1 MIVNLKRC
9 LCGVSVVAALS
20 LVACGGSDH
29 SSVSPV
35 ADAPTTTIAPS
46 YELVGNLL
54 SVTSSGIADADGVT
68 DLVYVLKNSAGQ
80 AVVRQTSPRFA
91 DLAAGSYTLSTEGRA
106 KNGATGASVVVVNP
120 ASVAVTIVQPDTT
133 APSKVSEDLEGL
145 QYAANFGIGTI
156 TLSEAVDRVTGFRY
170 VDSKGVSQIGFF
182 GGALT
187 VTLDPSDATKLVL
200 NYSTPTRMNDLDN
213 PLHIEV
219 DVVDKAGNTATIRT
233 QGVFLN

>member
-1 MIVNLKRC
+1 MIINLKRC

-20 LVACGGSDH
+20 LVGCGGSDD

-35 ADAPTTTIAPS
+35 SDAPTTTVAPS

-106 KNGATGASVVVVNP
+106 KNGATGASVAVVNP

-133 APSKVSEDLEGL
+133 APSKVSEDLPFLDNAGSTTS
-145 QYAANFGIGTI
+145 GTI

-170 VDSKGVSQIGFF
+170 VDATGKNMIGFQ
-182 GGALT
+182 GGALS
-187 VTLDPSDATKLVL
+187 VTIDSGDAKKLVL
-200 NYSTPTRMNDLDN
+200 NYTV
-213 PLHIEV
+213 PLWMGGVPMHIEV

-233 QGVFLN
+233 QGYSVN